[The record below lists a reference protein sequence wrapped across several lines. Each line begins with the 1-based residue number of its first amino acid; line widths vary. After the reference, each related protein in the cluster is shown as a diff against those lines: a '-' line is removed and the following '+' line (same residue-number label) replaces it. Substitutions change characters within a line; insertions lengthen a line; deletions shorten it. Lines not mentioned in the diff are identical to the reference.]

1 MGLDIYLERFDDFED
16 VQKRES
22 AYRDFETK
30 IWEEAGG
37 YKDLTE
43 EKKKEI
49 SQKCEEFALS
59 LNLDRWGSCEE
70 GVEKIELNS
79 AKYPEHMFKIGYFRS
94 SYNEGGINS
103 ILRNFGLPDL
113 QAIFGVDNE
122 EHFIQPD
129 WKKCIERVEGVI
141 NDLQGKGNFRIHPVF
156 PEKLSS
162 ENLPSSPSEALNVFI
177 SQKDNHNEGDKKYN
191 YRSKEGEFFFEQPLN
206 VVALIPGNSRYI
218 FQSNPCVFVVS
229 EEENANKWYIES
241 LEIVKETMEYV
252 LAQKNISQ
260 YYLRWSG

>member
-30 IWEEAGG
+30 IWEEAGE

-43 EKKKEI
+43 EKREEI
-49 SQKCEEFALS
+49 SLKCKEFALS

-103 ILRNFGLPDL
+103 ILRNFDLPDL
-113 QAIFGVDNE
+113 HKIFEVEDGE
-122 EHFIQPD
+122 YFIKPNWQRSL
-129 WKKCIERVEGVI
+129 EVVEKVI
-141 NDLQGKGNFRIHPVF
+141 LALECKGNYRVHPVF
-156 PEKLSS
+156 GERISLEKTP
-162 ENLPSSPSEALNVFI
+162 NSPSEALEIFTEEVLRD
-177 SQKDNHNEGDKKYN
+177 QGGEKYN
-191 YRSKEGEFFFEQPLN
+191 YSNRSGEFFFEQPLK
-206 VVALIPGNSRYI
+206 VVGLIPGKSRYM
-218 FQSNPCVFVVS
+218 FNEQPCVFVIS
-229 EEENANKWYIES
+229 EQEDANKWYIES
-241 LEIVKETMEYV
+241 MEIVKETIEWKMT
-252 LAQKNISQ
+252 QKNISQ